1 MRIYASLVLV
11 AVCLAVYALELANPA
26 LVEQCLLDKSL
37 MYSQPYRVLTH
48 AFVHS
53 PLNVSHLLYNAFALA
68 LFGVI
73 LERTAGTKHFLL
85 VFFTGVVISGI
96 AGTIFY
102 DRMLGSSGG
111 IFAVLGAVAVLH
123 PRAVVVAMGIP
134 MPMIAAV
141 AVWMLMDFL
150 GLFAA
155 DSVAHA
161 SHLAGLAAGL
171 IYGAGFR
178 VVAGNGV
185 RGGGK
190 TVVVGSGVRGG
201 GQSVVAG
208 SGVRGGG
215 QSVVAGIRGWGGGQS
230 VVAGNGVRG
239 GREKPSKESEKV
251 VSEKEIEEWEEEW
264 MLKRRGG

>member
-85 VFFTGVVISGI
+85 IFFTGVVISGI

-178 VVAGNGV
+178 VVVGNGV

-190 TVVVGSGVRGG
+190 TVVAGAGVRGG
-201 GQSVVAG
+201 GQS
-208 SGVRGGG
+208 
-215 QSVVAGIRGWGGGQS
+215 I
-230 VVAGNGVRG
+230 VAGNGVRG
-239 GREKPSKESEKV
+239 GREKPSKESEKL
-251 VSEKEIEEWEEEW
+251 VSEKEIEEWEKEW